1 MLWVVYM
8 SVMPFSWHCCLI
20 VSGQMLA
27 CVSPTWAL
35 CRSIMHSLLC
45 PMPPPM
51 DCGSCPLRSR
61 WWKYSCFRFSLPASF
76 NWWRSACVST
86 RIPIEDSSTACP
98 SMGYHMSRSPLS
110 PGNPVCSSMVV

>member
-1 MLWVVYM
+1 MVSFCFTGGRKKASCLYGLAFFVGLLWIVWVVYM

-20 VSGQMLA
+20 VSGHILA

-76 NWWRSACVST
+76 NW
-86 RIPIEDSSTACP
+86 
-98 SMGYHMSRSPLS
+98 
-110 PGNPVCSSMVV
+110 